1 MALLFVTMTVFMLAF
16 SILWMTDQ
24 SRYDYVN
31 ERISITF
38 KHSHFPDQKTN
49 ERDRI
54 FKLFPLKPAPI
65 LFKKLGI
72 SELLLSDLTLYR
84 STKYVGSLLI
94 ASLFGFAIASLA
106 INEQT
111 LHRMDILTLE
121 LALFGLVFFFTRNS
135 NTQGTIEYTDMLAAG
150 PKAEEKEGE
159 SNPKARTFS
168 GFGIFFVVFALL
180 IPLLLWLIDPTVLTA
195 GQTARA
201 PGGPANVGGT
211 ENLPGNEDP
220 RLGFAFQFLGVV
232 ALCIP
237 IFLFLFDIAEAK
249 RSIEKDIFEDQDVGL
264 SSITRVKNIAAVLA
278 SIVCAL
284 VALNV
289 DLSGLSL
296 FSGLALAGLSV
307 AMRESITNFFSG
319 LQMSWDG
326 SLKVGDVIS
335 IPEAISSDTGSTYGI
350 VRDIR
355 SRYTVIE
362 DRNTV
367 RRLVPNFQ
375 LVSQTIEH
383 WTHED
388 RSIRLSLRIGIP
400 YIKEPRM
407 VRTAQRIMES
417 VCYDVP
423 RVLTHKPPNA
433 LLVRY
438 DDSQLTFSLRFWID
452 DAQNG
457 IRPVISEVL
466 ISLYERLSEAG
477 IKIPF
482 PQQDIHIK
490 ELPPGFG
497 VFTGNADSGPPTDTQ
512 GGSDGKE

>member
-1 MALLFVTMTVFMLAF
+1 MELLLVTITVFVLGF
-16 SILWMTDQ
+16 SVLWMTDEK
-24 SRYDYVN
+24 RYETVN
-31 ERISITF
+31 ERIAMTF
-38 KHSHFPDQKTN
+38 KQSGFPEQKTS

-54 FKLFPLKPAPI
+54 FKLFPLEPAPI
-65 LFKKLGI
+65 LFKKLAI
-72 SELLLSDLTLYR
+72 SETVLRDRTLYR
-84 STKYVGSLLI
+84 STKFVGSLLI
-94 ASLFGFAIASLA
+94 AALFGFAIASLA
-106 INEQT
+106 TRDQA
-111 LHRMDILTLE
+111 LQRVDILTLE
-121 LALFGLVFFFTRNS
+121 LALFGSAFFLTRNF
-135 NTQGTIEYTDMLAAG
+135 NTQGVVETTDRLPAG
-150 PKAEEKEGE
+150 KRADEKGGDRK
-159 SNPKARTFS
+159 PTTPALL
-168 GFGIFFVVFALL
+168 GFQSFFVVFALL
-180 IPLLLWLIDPTVLTA
+180 IPLLLWLVDPTVWSTRDA
-195 GQTARA
+195 AHA
-201 PGGPANVGGT
+201 PGGPANAGGADAP
-211 ENLPGNEDP
+211 LGDQGL
-220 RLGFAFQFLGVV
+220 RLMLGFQFLGVV

-249 RSIEKDIFEDQDVGL
+249 WRIEKDIFENQDVGL
-264 SSITRVKNIAAVLA
+264 SSITRVKYIAAVLA
-278 SIVCAL
+278 SVVCAF
-284 VALNV
+284 VVLNV
-289 DLSGLSL
+289 NLSGLSL

-326 SLKVGDVIS
+326 SLQIGDVIS
-335 IPEAISSDTGSTYGI
+335 IPEGISQDTGSTYGI

-388 RSIRLSLRIGIP
+388 KSVRLSLRIGIP
-400 YIKEPRM
+400 YIDEPRM
-407 VRTAQRIMES
+407 VRQAQRIMES

-423 RVLTHKPPNA
+423 RVLTYKPPNA

-438 DDSQLTFSLRFWID
+438 DDSQLTFSLRFWIE

-477 IKIPF
+477 IKIPY

-497 VFTGNADSGPPTDTQ
+497 RSTVSVDARLSGDMRGPGD
-512 GGSDGKE
+512 GGG

>member
-1 MALLFVTMTVFMLAF
+1 MELLLVTITIFLLAF
-16 SILWMTDQ
+16 AVLWTMDQ
-24 SRYDYVN
+24 KRYDNVA

-38 KHSHFPDQKTN
+38 ERSGFPDQKIS

-54 FKLFPLKPAPI
+54 FKLFPLEPAPL

-72 SELLLSDLTLYR
+72 SEDLLSDRTLYR
-84 STKYVGSLLI
+84 STKFVGSLLI
-94 ASLFGFAIASLA
+94 ASLFGFALASLA
-106 INEQT
+106 VGDQN

-121 LALFGLVFFFTRNS
+121 IALFGSVFFLTRKANAQS
-135 NTQGTIEYTDMLAAG
+135 TLERTDILSAG
-150 PKAEEKEGE
+150 PEEEERGSE
-159 SNPKARTFS
+159 SKLITQTLSGFRTF
-168 GFGIFFVVFALL
+168 FVIFALL
-180 IPLLLWLIDPTVLTA
+180 IPFLLWLIDPTVLSTA
-195 GQTARA
+195 QSAHVSGTS
-201 PGGPANVGGT
+201 ANSGVM
-211 ENLPGNEDP
+211 ENIPGNADS
-220 RLGFAFQFLGVV
+220 RLVLAIQFLRIV
-232 ALCIP
+232 ALTIP

-249 RSIEKDIFEDQDVGL
+249 RRIEKDIFEDQDVGL
-264 SSITRVKNIAAVLA
+264 SSITRVKNIVAVLI
-278 SIVCAL
+278 SVVCAL
-284 VALNV
+284 VVLNIN
-289 DLSGLSL
+289 LSGLSL
-296 FSGLALAGLSV
+296 FSGLVAAGLSV
-307 AMRESITNFFSG
+307 ALRESITNFFSG

-326 SLKVGDVIS
+326 SLKIGDVIS
-335 IPEAISSDTGSTYGI
+335 IPEGVSRDTGSTYGI

-388 RSIRLSLRIGIP
+388 KSVRLSLRIGIP
-400 YIKEPRM
+400 YIDQPRM
-407 VRTAQRIMES
+407 VRQAQRIMES

-438 DDSQLTFSLRFWID
+438 DDSQLTFSLRFWIE

-490 ELPPGFG
+490 ELPPSFG
-497 VFTGNADSGPPTDTQ
+497 NFTVDVDSRLSIARQGRGN
-512 GGSDGKE
+512 GKK